1 MENGNWPWK
10 LELEKRLKLI
20 PFDFE
25 QLSHQGTPL
34 YYLSRFWRKVLGIK
48 TTSLPWLSMSCFCFC
63 FRVEGKTMELSGL
76 GSIVWIL
83 KTLTWK
89 EGFKIGF
96 EVGEELGFGRGCV
109 DLWNSA
115 IRVDSTCF
123 FSRVME
129 NIRAMDAL
137 LHNFPIASAEDDY
150 FGWHFGFTWVEIS
163 GYLNVKLEFG
173 G

>member
-34 YYLSRFWRKVLGIK
+34 YCLSRFWRRSWGSKRRRFHDCQV
-48 TTSLPWLSMSCFCFC
+48 SMS
-63 FRVEGKTMELSGL
+63 RRELSGL

-83 KTLTWK
+83 KALTRK

-96 EVGEELGFGRGCV
+96 EVGEELGFGRDCV

-137 LHNFPIASAEDDY
+137 LHNFQLLAQKMITSADILDSLGLK
-150 FGWHFGFTWVEIS
+150 FRDIWM
-163 GYLNVKLEFG
+163 
-173 G
+173 